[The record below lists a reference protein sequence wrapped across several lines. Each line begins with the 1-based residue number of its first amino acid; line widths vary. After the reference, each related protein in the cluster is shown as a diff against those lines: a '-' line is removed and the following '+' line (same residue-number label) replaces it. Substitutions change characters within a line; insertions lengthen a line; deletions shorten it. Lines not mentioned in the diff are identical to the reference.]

1 VTSLR
6 TMEEHVGQSM
16 LPERLAGGVLSLF
29 GALALALASVGLYG
43 TVAYAVAQRTREIG
57 VRVALG
63 ARQGDVLR
71 LVLRRGVRL
80 IAAGLALGLPL
91 AWGASKGLAAVLP
104 GVHATDPLTFA
115 GASALLALVALAATY
130 LPARR
135 AARVNPMVALRYE

>member
-1 VTSLR
+1 
-6 TMEEHVGQSM
+6 M
-16 LPERLAGGVLSLF
+16 VLNVSLF
-29 GALALALASVGLYG
+29 GALALMLAAVGLYG

-63 ARQGDVLR
+63 ARTSDVMR
-71 LVLRRGVRL
+71 LVMRRGTRL
-80 IAAGLALGLPL
+80 VVAGLAFGLPL
-91 AWGASKGLAAVLP
+91 AWGASRAIAAVLP
-104 GVHATDPLTFA
+104 GVRDTDPLTLA